1 MAYEIRFLGLNQTS
15 ISIALAL
22 GETEG
27 EFVRTGFDPDRKA
40 AKNALEL
47 GAVEATVSKP
57 WKKIE
62 NADLVFLALPA
73 DLQNDFYESIAD
85 ELSDHAIILDTS
97 LVKKASRTL
106 VKNYFKEDAR
116 VVGITPIVG
125 IQALVD
131 PMGALTPSPELFA
144 GGLCAITSSP
154 ESTEDALALAI
165 NLAGVLGAA
174 PFFIDIDEHDAAIS
188 AVVDLPQLLELL
200 CVNTN
205 SHSPSWRELQ
215 RMAGVQFALSSA
227 SLGQM
232 HSKEM
237 GHRWFSNKD
246 KILDRLAATMKE
258 LDTLTTMF
266 QDEDEERLVK
276 YIEEALSARDAW
288 LRTREKGDLEEQ
300 AAAPKGA
307 SERGSLI
314 SNLFGFSPRS
324 PKVD

>member
-1 MAYEIRFLGLNQTS
+1 MAYEVHFLGLNQTS
-15 ISIALAL
+15 TSIALAL
-22 GETEG
+22 GETKG
-27 EFVRTGFDPDRKA
+27 ELVRTGFDPDRQV

-47 GAVEATVSKP
+47 GAVEVTVSKP
-57 WKKIE
+57 WKNIE

-73 DLQNDFYESIAD
+73 ELQNDFYELVAD

-97 LVKKASRTL
+97 LMKKTSRAL
-106 VKNYFKEDAR
+106 VLKYFKEVDR

-125 IQALVD
+125 FQALED
-131 PMGALTPSPELFA
+131 PMTALTPSPEIFT
-144 GGLCAITSSP
+144 GGLCAITTSP
-154 ESTEDALALAI
+154 DSTEDALALAI
-165 NLAGVLGAA
+165 NLAGILGAA

-200 CVNTN
+200 CVKTN
-205 SHSPSWRELQ
+205 LHSPSWRELQ
-215 RMAGVQFALSSA
+215 RMAGVQFALGSA

-266 QDEDEERLVK
+266 QNEDEEHLVK
-276 YIEEALSARDAW
+276 YIEEALLAREAW
-288 LRTREKGDLEEQ
+288 LRTREKGDLEEL
-300 AAAPKGA
+300 GA
-307 SERGSLI
+307 TPTGVSGQRSLI
-314 SNLFGFSPRS
+314 TNLFGFSRRS
-324 PKVD
+324 PKEK